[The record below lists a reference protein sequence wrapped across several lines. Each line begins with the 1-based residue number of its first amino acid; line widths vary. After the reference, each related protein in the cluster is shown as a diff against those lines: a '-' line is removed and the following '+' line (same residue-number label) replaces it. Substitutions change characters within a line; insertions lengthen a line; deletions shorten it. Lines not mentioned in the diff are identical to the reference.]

1 MRGIL
6 DNMTALITGASSG
19 IGLELARV
27 FAEHRHDIVLV
38 ARGEARLQALAAE
51 LQKKG
56 VHAHVIVADLSAPG
70 AVKAVVDRVRDLAL
84 EIDVLVNNA
93 GYGVYGPFL
102 DTSLDAELSMI
113 QVNIVALTELA
124 KRLLPAMV
132 ARKRGKILNVAS
144 TAAFLPGPLMAV
156 YYATKAYV
164 LSFSEAIA
172 NELEGTG
179 VTVTALCPGPTASGF
194 QAAAS
199 LEESRLVAGKTLPT
213 SREVAE
219 AGYDALMRGTRVY
232 VPGLSNKLTVQLPRL
247 FPRAVITKVV
257 RYVQD
262 RRH

>member
-1 MRGIL
+1 
-6 DNMTALITGASSG
+6 MTVLITGASSG

-27 FAEHRHDIVLV
+27 FAEHGHDVVLV
-38 ARGEARLQALAAE
+38 ARSEGKLQSLAAE
-51 LQKKG
+51 LKTRD
-56 VHAHVIVADLSAPG
+56 VRAHVIVADLSAPG
-70 AVKAVVDRVRDLAL
+70 AAKALVDRVRDLAL

-102 DTSLDAELSMI
+102 ETSLDAELAMI
-113 QVNIVALTELA
+113 QVNIVALTELT
-124 KRLLPAMV
+124 KRLLPPMV

-194 QAAAS
+194 QAAAH

-213 SREVAE
+213 SREVAR
-219 AGYDALMRGTRVY
+219 AGYDALMRGTPVY
-232 VPGLSNKLTVQLPRL
+232 VHGLSNKLTVQLPRL
-247 FPRAVITKVV
+247 FPRRVITKVV
-257 RYVQD
+257 RYVQE